1 MFIADAVLLRYA
13 SIWIAPTAS
22 LIGIILAGPVWSWRS
37 QEAALQN
44 IDRELLALHSEN
56 TPLNANQLAG
66 HPSHDASLPMRVIK
80 LHDAIDQIRSLR
92 KSELKAKRQRDETRR
107 LISHDMR
114 PPQNSI
120 LHRSTLQSHTDTRHP
135 ENPR

>member
-1 MFIADAVLLRYA
+1 MALLCALPVLLLCLFLRHLSPRRCFFFAVLALLSMFIADAVLLRYA

-56 TPLNANQLAG
+56 TPLNR
-66 HPSHDASLPMRVIK
+66 SEERRVGK
-80 LHDAIDQIRSLR
+80 EGVRTC
-92 KSELKAKRQRDETRR
+92 K
-107 LISHDMR
+107 
-114 PPQNSI
+114 
-120 LHRSTLQSHTDTRHP
+120 
-135 ENPR
+135 